1 VNNERLKKYP
11 RLWVFFIL
19 VLFLNG
25 SLCAAELSIAV
36 ASNFK
41 HTLQKLGAD
50 FKLKTGHVLIISS
63 ASSGKLYAQIKHG
76 APFDVFLSADEKRAD
91 LLVSEKIASADSA
104 YVYALGKLVLVSNV
118 EPSNLDGRQSCKQV
132 LGSNNLLRLA
142 IANPKI
148 APYGHAANQVLDKLG
163 LWKQLQSRIIMGENI
178 SQTFQFVATKN
189 ADAGFVAQSMID
201 LAMTRMSMNR
211 KGGVKKYAC
220 LWHVPTDL
228 YSPIKQKMVVL
239 NKAKNKQAVEEFVRY
254 MKSSD
259 ARDIIVTTGYDTL
272 DN

>member
-1 VNNERLKKYP
+1 MKKSFVF
-11 RLWVFFIL
+11 LCIVFFISK
-19 VLFLNG
+19 G
-25 SLCAAELSIAV
+25 LCAAEIRVAV
-36 ASNFK
+36 ASNFRYA
-41 HTLQKLGAD
+41 LQKLGAD
-50 FKLKTGHVLIISS
+50 FKLKTGHELIISS

-104 YVYALGKLVLVSNV
+104 YVYALGKLVLISNI
-118 EPSNLDGRQSCKQV
+118 EPKSGCENVINSNRLKH
-132 LGSNNLLRLA
+132 LA
-142 IANPKI
+142 IANPEI
-148 APYGHAANQVLDKLG
+148 APYGLAAKQVLDKLG
-163 LWKQLQSRIIMGENI
+163 LWKQLQSRIVMGENI

-201 LAMTRMSMNR
+201 LAMTGMSMNT
-211 KGGVKKYAC
+211 KGNVKKYAC

-239 NKAKNKQAVEEFVRY
+239 NKAKNKQAVEELVRY

>member
-19 VLFLNG
+19 LLFLNG

-41 HTLQKLGAD
+41 YTLQKLGAD
-50 FKLKTGHVLIISS
+50 FKLKTGHELIISS
-63 ASSGKLYAQIKHG
+63 ASSGKLYAQIKYG

-91 LLVSEKIASADSA
+91 LLVSEKFASADSA
-104 YVYALGKLVLVSNV
+104 YVYALGKLVLVSNI
-118 EPSNLDGRQSCKQV
+118 EPSNLKSRQSCKQV
-132 LGSNNLLRLA
+132 LSSNSLMRLA

-201 LAMTRMSMNR
+201 LARTGMSMNT
-211 KGGVKKYAC
+211 KGDVEYAC

>member
-1 VNNERLKKYP
+1 MKK
-11 RLWVFFIL
+11 VFIIF
-19 VLFLNG
+19 VLLFSTCG
-25 SLCAAELSIAV
+25 SLSAAEIRVAV
-36 ASNFK
+36 ASNFRY
-41 HTLQKLGAD
+41 TLQKLGAD
-50 FKLKTGHVLIISS
+50 FKLKTGHELIISS

-104 YVYALGKLVLVSNV
+104 YVYALGKLVLVSNI
-118 EPSNLDGRQSCKQV
+118 EPLNLDGRQNCIQV
-132 LGSNNLLRLA
+132 LSSNNLLRLA

-163 LWKQLQSRIIMGENI
+163 LWKQLQSRIVMGENI

-201 LAMTRMSMNR
+201 LAMTGMSMNT
-211 KGGVKKYAC
+211 KADVKKYAC

-239 NKAKNKQAVEEFVRY
+239 NKAKNKPAVDEFVRY

>member
-1 VNNERLKKYP
+1 M
-11 RLWVFFIL
+11 WVFFIL

-41 HTLQKLGAD
+41 YTLQKLAAD
-50 FKLKTGHVLIISS
+50 FKAKTGHELIISS

-76 APFDVFLSADEKRAD
+76 APFDVFLSADEKLPD
-91 LLVSEKIASADSA
+91 LLIRDKTASSESA
-104 YVYALGKLVLVSNV
+104 YIYALGKLVLISNI
-118 EPSNLDGRQSCKQV
+118 EPKSGCENVINSNRLKH
-132 LGSNNLLRLA
+132 LA
-142 IANPKI
+142 IANPEI
-148 APYGHAANQVLDKLG
+148 APYGLAAKQVLQKLD
-163 LWKQLQSRIIMGENI
+163 LWQQLQSRLVRGENI
-178 SQTFQFVATKN
+178 AQTLQFVLTKN
-189 ADAGFVAQSMID
+189 AQAGFVARSMLNTALNMGRQID
-201 LAMTRMSMNR
+201 
-211 KGGVKKYAC
+211 YAC
-220 LWHVPTDL
+220 IWHVPTDL